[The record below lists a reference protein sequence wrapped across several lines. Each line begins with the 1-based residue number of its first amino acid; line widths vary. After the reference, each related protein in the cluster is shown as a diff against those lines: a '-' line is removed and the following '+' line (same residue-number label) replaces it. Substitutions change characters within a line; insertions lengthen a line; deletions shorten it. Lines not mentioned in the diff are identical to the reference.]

1 MSVSVRPVFIH
12 TSWKT
17 INCWNI
23 HSNVYL
29 INFGNETS
37 STRFSILFSYFTF
50 PPSNREETL
59 VTHADIHEEIYRLL
73 RKSCRP
79 QNFRGAADAR
89 SVTFNV
95 YLTVSRHHD
104 AKRLR
109 SGVCKGR
116 RRKRQWTG
124 GNAEVGGEGGDYEGE
139 ARGEEG
145 GSFPLSFA
153 RTKQDDRAVEMAG
166 RGGRVTEGC
175 DKRVTSWWQE
185 AQRRKE
191 KLI

>member
-23 HSNVYL
+23 HSNVHL
-29 INFGNETS
+29 INSGNETS

-50 PPSNREETL
+50 PPLNHEETL

-89 SVTFNV
+89 SVTFNI
-95 YLTVSRHHD
+95 YLTVSQRHD

-116 RRKRQWTG
+116 KRRKRQWTG
-124 GNAEVGGEGGDYEGE
+124 GNAEVGGEGDDYEGE
-139 ARGEEG
+139 ARGEG

-185 AQRRKE
+185 TQRRKE